1 MKPCLSILLISLMSM
16 GCSSN
21 PNTPEHICEVYL
33 SCINA
38 QKWELAS
45 RYVFD
50 ATPSLLQLSP
60 LLTKNYQYRKFNFYR
75 ADYGKDSSRVR
86 VKGVLIY
93 ADETYLDSV
102 FLLEKDSTQT
112 PNAWKIKSL

>member
-1 MKPCLSILLISLMSM
+1 MKTTLPLLLICLMVM
-16 GCSSN
+16 GCSSK
-21 PNTPEHICEVYL
+21 PNAPEHICAVYL

-50 ATPSLLQLSP
+50 ETPSLLQLSP
-60 LLTKNYQYRKFNFYR
+60 LLTKNYQYKKFNFIR

-86 VKGVLIY
+86 VNGVLIY

-102 FLLEKDSTQT
+102 FLLEKDSTQF
-112 PNAWKIKSL
+112 PNTWKIKSL